1 MEMREIIELFIS
13 CGITLLMG
21 LLCSFLVILK
31 KHKKEIWDT
40 IKFKGD
46 Y

>member
-1 MEMREIIELFIS
+1 MGRLESTIILFI
-13 CGITLLMG
+13 ITSISFF
-21 LLCSFLVILK
+21 LCSFLVILK